1 MIIFLIFLW
10 YYIIPDH
17 CEIVRELEDANDELE
32 MAQRIV
38 EEEKIDL
45 EDSVQ
50 TLKDKN
56 HILWSERPIKY
67 LRFKENIKNAKK
79 KCIIM

>member
-1 MIIFLIFLW
+1 M
-10 YYIIPDH
+10 
-17 CEIVRELEDANDELE
+17 VRELEDANDELE

-45 EDSVQ
+45 EDMIK

-56 HILWSERPIKY
+56 HVLWEERPVKY
-67 LRFKENIKNAKK
+67 LRFKENVKGVRR
-79 KCIIM
+79 KCVIM